1 MEELFL
7 PVLHSFENNN
17 VFTGSYGALRFK
29 VTPAI
34 TMKNPKEVDMEASSM
49 LCELWHGPFCYEKSE
64 MEAQETFPLSEEGKE
79 NMRQFLLSHVWRN
92 AREESRAFLREGLS
106 IKGEHDRIKENC
118 RCGRKKELATWNER
132 ALPTKPMWRF

>member
-49 LCELWHGPFCYEKSE
+49 LCEDRFATRKARWRRRRR
-64 MEAQETFPLSEEGKE
+64 FP
-79 NMRQFLLSHVWRN
+79 
-92 AREESRAFLREGLS
+92 
-106 IKGEHDRIKENC
+106 
-118 RCGRKKELATWNER
+118 
-132 ALPTKPMWRF
+132 